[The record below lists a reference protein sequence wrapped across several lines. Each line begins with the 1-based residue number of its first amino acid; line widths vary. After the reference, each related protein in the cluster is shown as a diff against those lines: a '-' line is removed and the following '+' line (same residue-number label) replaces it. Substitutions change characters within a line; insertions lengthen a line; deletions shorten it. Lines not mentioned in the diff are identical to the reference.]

1 MLDSERY
8 NTDSDHDE
16 PASASR
22 SPDLTGSP
30 ATSHGTEVPAGAG
43 PGGQDAGGQEAG
55 GQEAGGQEAGGQEAG
70 GPGRRLLRRAR
81 KAVVRPAGPP
91 AREAP
96 GPAKA
101 GSVAGH
107 AAAGQADAGRTAAG
121 HAGGG
126 PPGARPAT
134 PHAGRHP
141 QARPPAPP

>member
-43 PGGQDAGGQEAG
+43 PGGQDAGGQD
-55 GQEAGGQEAGGQEAG
+55 AGGQEAG

-101 GSVAGH
+101 GSVAGPAPAAP
-107 AAAGQADAGRTAAG
+107 AAARRTA
-121 HAGGG
+121 
-126 PPGARPAT
+126 
-134 PHAGRHP
+134 
-141 QARPPAPP
+141 